1 MGHSLLFLTEGF
13 ETSSTTLAFALY
25 EVERDQIDYEIADYL
40 KISLFSQIASN
51 LEIQKRLQNLLDE
64 AVKPNNGEITDE
76 ILSKITY
83 LEQIIYGIHNTYKLV
98 TYLHT
103 FIVNKCFF
111 FSFRNTKVTQSSIFV
126 G

>member
-25 EVERDQIDYEIADYL
+25 EVERDQIDYEITDYL

-103 FIVNKCFF
+103 FIVIKCFF
-111 FSFRNTKVTQSSIFV
+111 FI
-126 G
+126 